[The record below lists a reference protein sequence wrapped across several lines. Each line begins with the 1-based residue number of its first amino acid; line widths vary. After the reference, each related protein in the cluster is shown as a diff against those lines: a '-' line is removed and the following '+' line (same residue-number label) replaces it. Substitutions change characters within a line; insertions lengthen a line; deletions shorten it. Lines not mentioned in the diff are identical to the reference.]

1 MFVGEEGDLT
11 SDPYLGTVIDN
22 TFEVQSI
29 LGTGSMGIVYKAR
42 HRVLNC
48 DVALKVLRHNYL
60 NDRVIQV
67 RFQREAQAASSL
79 SHPNIIRILHFGRTQ
94 LNAPYIAM
102 ECLDGLELS
111 SLVPREFPLSPKRVC
126 HIVSQTAR
134 ALGAAHRANIIHRDL
149 KPANIIV
156 IHPGN
161 EEVVKVL
168 DFGIAKIS
176 DIEGEGLTRE
186 GAVCGTPAFMSP
198 EQVLGKDVTFLA
210 DIFSLGSTMYFMLTC
225 RLPFQGDTLVDM
237 SRSIMTTTP
246 TPPSQA
252 RLDCYVAPEL
262 EAICL
267 KAMAKDPRDRFS
279 SADEMADA
287 LDAIYPALPDNAP
300 NIKPRIVVG
309 TADVGE
315 DLSGKTQ
322 YAMDQ
327 YDEEDEEGGTV
338 VEMPAYPSSTSSV
351 IATEQGRESGVGAA
365 ISQIVSSISSVL
377 PSLSGSPK
385 APHSAPQTDHVPP
398 PPADMPSSSAEL
410 VQQRKRLL
418 LGIVCILVSL
428 CILIVGIIML
438 VTWITRPEPSPKPVV
453 AVVEETSEPAI
464 SHAEQTRLCDLSLH
478 PYSESAL
485 LGAIYGIPEVT
496 QAMRNALNAPT
507 DVEPQDTVA
516 TDEPSGDEVVKA
528 PSQENTPQKTASPQK
543 TTAKKSSSAKSSAKL
558 SAKKSSSAKS
568 KLSQAMKLESTDK
581 IKACAMYKVIL
592 KDPSLSQ
599 SDKLK
604 VQAKLR
610 SCSRMTI

>member
-198 EQVLGKDVTFLA
+198 EQVLGRFLPTF
-210 DIFSLGSTMYFMLTC
+210 
-225 RLPFQGDTLVDM
+225 
-237 SRSIMTTTP
+237 
-246 TPPSQA
+246 
-252 RLDCYVAPEL
+252 
-262 EAICL
+262 
-267 KAMAKDPRDRFS
+267 
-279 SADEMADA
+279 
-287 LDAIYPALPDNAP
+287 
-300 NIKPRIVVG
+300 
-309 TADVGE
+309 
-315 DLSGKTQ
+315 
-322 YAMDQ
+322 
-327 YDEEDEEGGTV
+327 
-338 VEMPAYPSSTSSV
+338 
-351 IATEQGRESGVGAA
+351 
-365 ISQIVSSISSVL
+365 SVL
-377 PSLSGSPK
+377 
-385 APHSAPQTDHVPP
+385 AA
-398 PPADMPSSSAEL
+398 
-410 VQQRKRLL
+410 R
-418 LGIVCILVSL
+418 C
-428 CILIVGIIML
+428 
-438 VTWITRPEPSPKPVV
+438 
-453 AVVEETSEPAI
+453 TS
-464 SHAEQTRLCDLSLH
+464 C
-478 PYSESAL
+478 
-485 LGAIYGIPEVT
+485 
-496 QAMRNALNAPT
+496 
-507 DVEPQDTVA
+507 
-516 TDEPSGDEVVKA
+516 
-528 PSQENTPQKTASPQK
+528 
-543 TTAKKSSSAKSSAKL
+543 
-558 SAKKSSSAKS
+558 
-568 KLSQAMKLESTDK
+568 
-581 IKACAMYKVIL
+581 
-592 KDPSLSQ
+592 
-599 SDKLK
+599 
-604 VQAKLR
+604 
-610 SCSRMTI
+610 